1 MELTAANIN
10 SIINDCLFKEE
21 EIANGPPT
29 DYVVA
34 QGVMMQVGFHP
45 GRLES
50 HREDVHSMLGQLADD
65 FMHDK
70 GGGMSMLQMPFTKD
84 GTQYGEQRD
93 ADALFM
99 LGQALGLAK
108 PVLPPA
114 HVGSL
119 PRWTALHRGH
129 PVTPQPTYIRG

>member
-1 MELTAANIN
+1 MELTASNIK
-10 SIINDCLFKEE
+10 SVINDCLFKDDEV
-21 EIANGPPT
+21 ANGPPT
-29 DYVVA
+29 DYVAA

-108 PVLPPA
+108 PVLPPPMWGA
-114 HVGSL
+114 FPGGL
-119 PRWTALHRGH
+119 PYIV
-129 PVTPQPTYIRG
+129 VTL

>member
-1 MELTAANIN
+1 
-10 SIINDCLFKEE
+10 
-21 EIANGPPT
+21 
-29 DYVVA
+29 
-34 QGVMMQVGFHP
+34 
-45 GRLES
+45 
-50 HREDVHSMLGQLADD
+50 MLGQLSDD

-108 PVLPPA
+108 PVLPRPMWGA
-114 HVGSL
+114 FPGGL
-119 PRWTALHRGH
+119 PYIV
-129 PVTPQPTYIRG
+129 VTL